1 MDVDLLRP
9 STVPISSETIL
20 WFEFLLDQDL
30 LLRHLEKPSADP
42 PPSELITKF
51 YDVISETLRINPESE
66 NGEIINVETNIGKT
80 KSPAKTVALKILSL
94 KVGAYLKWNLV
105 QIRNLP
111 FKTQINLLQDL
122 MYFTNDKK
130 TVEIPNVEDEDVK
143 TASPPYLFA
152 LLLFHR
158 WLLNTSMHRITS
170 NWQIRYGINDISP
183 ADESII
189 CCPENINKTVNFLT
203 DSLDWDIIPDLLT
216 FDCFK
221 LPTESNDCIE
231 FDWSKSQQ
239 LSKKEFNAQINYD
252 LGVFFFYREQYDLAK
267 KHFSKCVEL
276 FSDLPKID
284 GFYDVDKDMLPVY
297 IKACHGSA
305 DIQKGNLLE
314 QLNSCIVNQYMGI
327 TTILQQD
334 NVHREIPLMH
344 RLNLEL
350 DIQGALSSGAFTV
363 ARDLLQKIKVLNII
377 RCILDRKPFYQ
388 YSVSA
393 FKNTDLLIWGIQAS
407 WKYFSHSDRK
417 VMKQFLM
424 ELFLNESVPDL
435 LEKIQS
441 NEELS
446 QMLDKLDLEYI
457 KGAQSCLEIPECL
470 IKAEVASV
478 SGKRRKPQDELRQLL
493 KQLIA
498 TNDHNEIRTLLVKIA
513 ATNLG
518 ASVWNINPQWELPI
532 PLQSVLKSLPRGF
545 LQDFAYV
552 ILAKSKEQLLNKNFN
567 LSLEFLIILEKEL
580 QTVNLSASYAKL
592 FKLVSWEVLLI
603 QITQLLDQWPKNVVV
618 QKAVADACEVCLQTN
633 ESVIPRTEIVEQC
646 AICLLNLARW
656 DFLINLEKRWTTFEI
671 TSAIALACQ
680 EIVKQKG
687 SKKLSKNL
695 WDIVLPVFVLN
706 PSQSKRNTSGYND
719 MSNLKSNLVAV
730 FFKLKDSWCLSV
742 VISLLTKL
750 FNILLDESG
759 LELQVDYANLWPAVV
774 SNANSYNSV
783 AVWELLSDIVTHAL
797 KEYPT
802 NVAWLRLMGDINF
815 ANGHYKNALSYYLK
829 SLLIFHDYFNIP
841 IHNDDHVFRRMIKCC
856 TSLGCHTQA
865 AVLCQFLEETDY
877 LLAFRILADQ
887 KTSNDAVDA
896 YYHCFWDTNI
906 LEYLIHTHHK
916 KGEYQRRKCAI
927 QVIGLLE
934 LNSSNNE
941 EIQREAS
948 NLRKSTF
955 LRAMCKQYV
964 F

>member
-1 MDVDLLRP
+1 MEVDLFRP
-9 STVPISSETIL
+9 GTVPISSETIL

-30 LLRHLEKPSADP
+30 LLRHLEKPTADP

-51 YDVISETLRINPESE
+51 YDVISETLRINPDNE
-66 NGEIINVETNIGKT
+66 NGEIINVDTNVGKS
-80 KSPAKTVALKILSL
+80 KSPARTVALKILSL

-105 QIRNLP
+105 QIRKLP

-203 DSLDWDIIPDLLT
+203 DSLDWDIVPSLLT

-221 LPTESNDCIE
+221 LPTENNDCIE
-231 FDWSKSQQ
+231 FDWSKSQE
-239 LSKKEFNAQINYD
+239 LSKNEFNAQINYD

-267 KHFSKCVEL
+267 KHFSKCLEL
-276 FSDLPKID
+276 FSDIPEIN
-284 GFYDVDKDMLPVY
+284 GFYDLDKNMLDVY

-305 DIQKGNLLE
+305 DIQQGSLLE
-314 QLNSCIVNQYMGI
+314 QLNSSIVNQYM
-327 TTILQQD
+327 
-334 NVHREIPLMH
+334 
-344 RLNLEL
+344 
-350 DIQGALSSGAFTV
+350 
-363 ARDLLQKIKVLNII
+363 
-377 RCILDRKPFYQ
+377 
-388 YSVSA
+388 
-393 FKNTDLLIWGIQAS
+393 
-407 WKYFSHSDRK
+407 
-417 VMKQFLM
+417 
-424 ELFLNESVPDL
+424 
-435 LEKIQS
+435 
-441 NEELS
+441 
-446 QMLDKLDLEYI
+446 
-457 KGAQSCLEIPECL
+457 
-470 IKAEVASV
+470 
-478 SGKRRKPQDELRQLL
+478 
-493 KQLIA
+493 
-498 TNDHNEIRTLLVKIA
+498 LV
-513 ATNLG
+513 
-518 ASVWNINPQWELPI
+518 W
-532 PLQSVLKSLPRGF
+532 F
-545 LQDFAYV
+545 LQDFGYV

-580 QTVNLSASYAKL
+580 QTVNMNVTKL
-592 FKLVSWEVLLI
+592 FKLVSWEILLV
-603 QITQLLDQWPKNVVV
+603 QITQLLDQWPKHTVDRN
-618 QKAVADACEVCLQTN
+618 ALADACEVCLQTTD
-633 ESVIPRTEIVEQC
+633 SVIPRTEVVEQC

-680 EIVKQKG
+680 EILKQKG

-695 WDIVLPVFVLN
+695 WEIVLPVFLSN
-706 PSQSKRNTSGYND
+706 PQSKRNTSSYD
-719 MSNLKSNLVAV
+719 MSNLKSNLLSV

-742 VISLLTKL
+742 VISLLTKM
-750 FNILLDESG
+750 FNVLKDECS
-759 LELQVDYANLWPAVV
+759 LELQVDYTNLWPAVV
-774 SNANSYNSV
+774 SNANSYSSESV
-783 AVWELLSDIVTHAL
+783 CELLSEIVTRAL
-797 KEYPT
+797 KDYPT
-802 NVAWLRLMGDINF
+802 NVPWLRLMGDINF
-815 ANGHYKNALSYYLK
+815 ANGHYRVSLSFYLK
-829 SLLIFHDYFNIP
+829 SLLISHDYFNIP

-856 TSLGCHTQA
+856 TTLGCHTQA

-887 KTSNDAVDA
+887 KTSSDAVDA
-896 YYHCFWDTNI
+896 YYHCFWDPSI

-916 KGEYQRRKCAI
+916 KGEYQRRKSAI

-955 LRAMCKQYV
+955 LRALCKQYV